1 HRQKDSASQGTSRAN
16 DQIVRRRFFK
26 QDHVIV
32 FPAAYIAD
40 RNVIPFLI
48 RKNRRNVLAFHVHRT
63 AFHTVDRAVVDDSF
77 EVKALHYWIVL
88 LSMVIPGSKTQAAC
102 RSFRTACLPRSGH
115 RFQDRKSTR
124 LNSSHVKI
132 SYAV

>member
-1 HRQKDSASQGTSRAN
+1 CFHVHAALLSFPT
-16 DQIVRRRFFK
+16 RRSS
-26 QDHVIV
+26 D
-32 FPAAYIAD
+32 
-40 RNVIPFLI
+40 L
-48 RKNRRNVLAFHVHRT
+48 NVLAFHVHRT